1 MIQHTSHDAPD
12 APRTGQRL
20 RLRWHAP
27 RLGAL
32 LIAALFALTVASL
45 AAQPR
50 QSSQTHARA
59 NSAALANGSANTQ
72 TTPGS
77 TDLGAGQFP
86 LAPTPTG
93 TPASSPSPT
102 ATTTTAASSSSPGW
116 GLPDPAQWA
125 QQALAAVLSAFFS
138 GALAALLRV
147 LGWAQGLG
155 GSAFNFITRTPPE
168 GSYASS
174 SVVTLWT
181 WVVGVA
187 DAALAL
193 LVMWGGYL
201 VMSRHALDL
210 RAHSA
215 MRMLPRIAL
224 AALAANL
231 SLAFAT
237 FFIDLGNALS
247 DGVGQIALPGYATA
261 SAVQQDLATLILA
274 VVYAVVGFLLVA
286 QMLLR
291 LALLD
296 VLIVLAPLGF
306 LCWALP
312 TTQAWARL
320 WTSTFV
326 ATALVQ
332 FLQMLALRLG
342 ALLITELTPGRLDSA
357 TLTLLVGIAA
367 LTLTFK
373 LPGMLQNWALRSIGA
388 ASTMGALE
396 QGAAV
401 VQAISS
407 VAMMAFA

>member
-1 MIQHTSHDAPD
+1 MTQDTSRNATRAH
-12 APRTGQRL
+12 QRVHH
-20 RLRWHAP
+20 RWHAP
-27 RLGAL
+27 RLGAP
-32 LIAALFALTVASL
+32 LIAALFALTLASL
-45 AAQPR
+45 AAQP
-50 QSSQTHARA
+50 SQTNQTNAGT
-59 NSAALANGSANTQ
+59 SSTALASGSAGTHAA
-72 TTPGS
+72 PGS
-77 TDLGAGQFP
+77 TNLGAGQFP
-86 LAPTPTG
+86 LAPTPTV
-93 TPASSPSPT
+93 TPASGPT
-102 ATTTTAASSSSPGW
+102 PPATSTTAATSSSPGW

-147 LGWAQGLG
+147 LAWAQGLG

-174 SVVTLWT
+174 SVVTLWI

-193 LVMWGGYL
+193 LVMWAGYL

-215 MRMLPRIAL
+215 MRMLPRIGL

-247 DGVGQIALPGYATA
+247 DGVGQVALPGYATA
-261 SAVQQDLATLILA
+261 SATQQDLATLILA

-342 ALLITELTPGRLDSA
+342 GLLINELTPGRLDSA

-367 LTLTFK
+367 LVLTFK
-373 LPGMLQNWALRSIGA
+373 LPGMLQNWALRSVGA

-401 VQAISS
+401 MQAISS

>member
-1 MIQHTSHDAPD
+1 MAQDILQNP
-12 APRTGQRL
+12 PRTHSHPRRRRRL
-20 RLRWHAP
+20 PSLS
-27 RLGAL
+27 AL
-32 LIAALFALTVASL
+32 LIAALFALTLASL
-45 AAQPR
+45 AAQPGR
-50 QSSQTHARA
+50 TSQA
-59 NSAALANGSANTQ
+59 SAGVSAVAPTSGAVSVVN
-72 TTPGS
+72 TPGAAG
-77 TDLGAGQFP
+77 LGAGQNLLASTP
-86 LAPTPTG
+86 TVAPAPGAAPTAP
-93 TPASSPSPT
+93 
-102 ATTTTAASSSSPGW
+102 TTTTTSSSPGW

-138 GALAALLRV
+138 GALAALLKV
-147 LGWAQGLG
+147 LAWAQGLG
-155 GSAFNFITRTPPE
+155 GSAFNFLTRTPPE

-174 SVVTLWT
+174 SVITLWT

-215 MRMLPRIAL
+215 MQMIPRIAL

-247 DGVGQIALPGYATA
+247 NGVGQVALPGYAAA
-261 SAVQQDLATLILA
+261 SATQQDMATLILA
-274 VVYAVVGFLLVA
+274 VVYAIVGFLLVA

-296 VLIVLAPLGF
+296 LLIVLAPLGF

-342 ALLITELTPGRLDSA
+342 ALLINELTPGRLDSA

-367 LTLTFK
+367 LVLTFK
-373 LPGMLQNWALRSIGA
+373 LPGILQNWALRSVGA

-401 VQAISS
+401 VQAIGS
-407 VAMMAFA
+407 VAMAIFA

>member
-1 MIQHTSHDAPD
+1 M
-12 APRTGQRL
+12 
-20 RLRWHAP
+20 
-27 RLGAL
+27 
-32 LIAALFALTVASL
+32 
-45 AAQPR
+45 
-50 QSSQTHARA
+50 
-59 NSAALANGSANTQ
+59 
-72 TTPGS
+72 
-77 TDLGAGQFP
+77 
-86 LAPTPTG
+86 
-93 TPASSPSPT
+93 
-102 ATTTTAASSSSPGW
+102 W

-147 LGWAQGLG
+147 LDWAQGLG

-174 SVVTLWT
+174 SVITLWT

-193 LVMWGGYL
+193 LMMWGGYL

-215 MRMLPRIAL
+215 MRMVPRIAL

-247 DGVGQIALPGYATA
+247 NGVGQVALPGYAAA
-261 SAVQQDLATLILA
+261 SASQQNLATLILA

-332 FLQMLALRLG
+332 FLQILALRLG
-342 ALLITELTPGRLDSA
+342 ALLINELTPGRLDSA

-367 LTLTFK
+367 LVLTFK
-373 LPGMLQNWALRSIGA
+373 LPGMLQNWALRSVGA

-401 VQAISS
+401 VQSISS
-407 VAMMAFA
+407 VAMMALA

>member
-1 MIQHTSHDAPD
+1 MQDTSQA
-12 APRTGQRL
+12 APRTRNRARHRSHVSRL
-20 RLRWHAP
+20 TVLF
-27 RLGAL
+27 
-32 LIAALFALTVASL
+32 IAALFALALASL
-45 AAQPR
+45 AAQ
-50 QSSQTHARA
+50 SSRPSWTNARA
-59 NSAALANGSANTQ
+59 SYVASSARSVANTPIA
-72 TTPGS
+72 PGV
-77 TDLGAGQFP
+77 TGLGVGQIP
-86 LAPTPTG
+86 AAPTPTPTE
-93 TPASSPSPT
+93 TPAPSTTPT
-102 ATTTTAASSSSPGW
+102 ATATAATSSSSPGW

-138 GALAALLRV
+138 GALTALLGI
-147 LGWAQGLG
+147 LAWAQGLG

-215 MRMLPRIAL
+215 MQILPRIAL

-247 DGVGQIALPGYATA
+247 DGVGQVALPGYATA

-320 WTSTFV
+320 WASTFV

-342 ALLITELTPGRLDSA
+342 ALLVNELTPGRLDSA

-367 LTLTFK
+367 LVLTFK
-373 LPGMLQNWALRSIGA
+373 LPGMLQNWALRSVGA

-407 VAMMAFA
+407 VAAMAFT